1 LNLDD
6 PYIRFGVFLVR
17 KVAKRMHILDSRFY
31 TDALWWTVPA
41 SKQASQK
48 CLRVPGENM
57 KRAIVPTMTGALML
71 LVHLGYTTSAVAKT
85 AAAPT
90 GPEIQI
96 EDVYRFFKVYDASG
110 GHPTADQL
118 QHDYLDP
125 GSEGLHH
132 VAKTH
137 NVTGA
142 RIADNMAKHP
152 EIYSGARQCM
162 AALPRVRQR
171 VGVAL
176 RKLGRL
182 YPQANFP
189 PVTIDVGRGKPV
201 AIGSA
206 VTGIQVGIEMLCAVK
221 WDNLDVE
228 ERFVRIIVHEYI
240 HVQQF
245 PALNDDEHPTLLE
258 RSLMEGGAEFGTE
271 LLVGQPAEVTSPP
284 LRAATLGH
292 EKEIESAFV
301 ADEDSTDLSKWLD
314 NSTLEKPGDLGYWV
328 GYRIVKSYYQHAA
341 DKRRALRDIIE
352 ITVPKAFLAKSG
364 WYPGIVLQ

>member
-1 LNLDD
+1 M
-6 PYIRFGVFLVR
+6 
-17 KVAKRMHILDSRFY
+17 KH
-31 TDALWWTVPA
+31 A
-41 SKQASQK
+41 SI
-48 CLRVPGENM
+48 PT
-57 KRAIVPTMTGALML
+57 AIGALML
-71 LVHLGYTTSAVAKT
+71 HVALGLTSAMART
-85 AAAPT
+85 AAPST

-96 EDVYRFFKVYDASG
+96 EDVYRFYKLYDATG

-125 GSEGLHH
+125 GSKGLHYL
-132 VAKTH
+132 AKSH

-182 YPQANFP
+182 YPQARFP
-189 PVTIDVGRGKPV
+189 PVTIVVGRGKPMG
-201 AIGSA
+201 IGSA
-206 VTGIQVGIEMLCAVK
+206 ATGLQIGIEPLCAVK
-221 WDNLDVE
+221 WDNLDAE
-228 ERFVRIIVHEYI
+228 ERFVRIIVHEYM

-245 PALNDDEHPTLLE
+245 SALDNDEHPTLLE
-258 RSLMEGGAEFGTE
+258 RALLEGGAEFGTE
-271 LLVGQPAEVTSPP
+271 LILGQPAEVTSPP

-341 DKRRALRDIIE
+341 DKRQALRDIIE